1 MHRMVAI
8 TAFPSPV
15 AVPARRRPSPQ
26 GAGQAPLRSV
36 PAAPRRRLAVG
47 RGVSWAL
54 VALVA
59 LAAVAFLAR
68 STPAGPM
75 VEGIPLQDATHVVEP
90 GDSMWSVANEVAPA
104 GEAAA
109 YVERLVEV
117 NGSAS
122 VAPGQVLVLPVP

>member
-8 TAFPSPV
+8 TAFPTAIAAPAPRRSPRP
-15 AVPARRRPSPQ
+15 VPP
-26 GAGQAPLRSV
+26 APLRSV
-36 PAAPRRRLAVG
+36 PTVVPPRRLAAVG
-47 RGVSWAL
+47 RGVSWAV

-59 LAAVAFLAR
+59 VVAVAYLAL
-68 STPAGPM
+68 TGPAPA
-75 VEGIPLQDATHVVEP
+75 VEGIPVQDATHVVEP
-90 GDSMWSVANEVAPA
+90 GETMWSVANEVAPA

-122 VAPGQVLVLPVP
+122 VAPGQVLTLPMP

>member
-1 MHRMVAI
+1 MVAI
-8 TAFPSPV
+8 TAFPNAI
-15 AVPARRRPSPQ
+15 AVPSPRRTSPSPTRR
-26 GAGQAPLRSV
+26 APLRSV
-36 PAAPRRRLAVG
+36 PAAAPRRQLAGIG

-59 LAAVAFLAR
+59 VVAAAYLALAA
-68 STPAGPM
+68 PAPV
-75 VEGIPLQDATHVVEP
+75 VEGIPVQEATHVVQP

-122 VAPGQVLVLPVP
+122 VAPGQVLVLPAP